1 VDQGQLDLLD
11 RIVRYSS
18 PFLAAGLASVLT
30 YVTVGRQKR
39 MDVLTIERL
48 GAFKAVQSALV
59 GLKHYC
65 ESAAGELDGGD
76 FSRRV
81 EDLPSDVPRSA
92 LTQSDALRSV
102 IDGSQIFFPKQ
113 ARKELEGLVQKV
125 SLLAS
130 MELAAAT
137 EPSVASRE
145 SYART
150 IDQVEACI
158 ERLYSCLRLPS

>member
-1 VDQGQLDLLD
+1 MDPAHLDLLD

-39 MDVLTIERL
+39 MDVLTTERL

-65 ESAAGELDGGD
+65 EGAAGELEGGD

-81 EDLPSDVPRSA
+81 EDLPSAIPRSA
-92 LTQSDALRSV
+92 LTQGEALRGV
-102 IDGSQIFFPKQ
+102 IDGSQIFFSKQ
-113 ARKELEGLVQKV
+113 ARKELESLVQQV
-125 SLLAS
+125 YLLEN
-130 MELAAAT
+130 MELAA
-137 EPSVASRE
+137 
-145 SYART
+145 SYGT
-150 IDQVEACI
+150 I
-158 ERLYSCLRLPS
+158 RRKP